1 MVLFMSN
8 SGFTVQ
14 EWFQIL
20 IVCPTNFQGAKNE
33 TMLKLVNIT
42 EDLYI
47 IYFDSSI
54 SPLQCFST
62 GIAIVHSQAP
72 QLCPKL

>member
-1 MVLFMSN
+1 MVSDSDLY
-8 SGFTVQ
+8 TV
-14 EWFQIL
+14 
-20 IVCPTNFQGAKNE
+20 TFQGAKNE

-47 IYFDSSI
+47 LYFDSSI
-54 SPLQCFST
+54 SALQCFST
-62 GIAIVHSQAP
+62 GIAIVHSHAP